1 MIVNVA
7 SRTALLCATLLLVS
21 CGPRENAAV
30 PSKGTVAAGSKPT
43 PPLRLDIPEALP
55 ERLKDLDLKSMEA
68 GELFD
73 LARLAADKKDYKIA
87 ATAQYW
93 YVQKARSGQY
103 DLACYL
109 AQSGKTD
116 PAFYWL
122 QLAALEE
129 GVDTRHAQRDE
140 DLVSLRADRRWS
152 QVLRFMEDCNRY
164 FETADLAR
172 TVLILPK
179 DYKKM
184 EAIPAVVWMHGFGSK
199 PEDLINESVQKWADT
214 LHVALIGVSAT
225 QPRGPH
231 SFVWAEEGERNIKRL
246 QTAMAEVSDR
256 VTIEKGKVIL
266 MGFSQGAQVGL
277 EIAVQSP
284 EEFAGAIVLSPGATL
299 NLDKFK
305 PAALMARR
313 GFVVSCGAQEH
324 PGNVQ
329 LASQDADWLR
339 RAKAKLIYKL
349 YPGVSSHSFPAD
361 FNERFPEW
369 VEFILKAS
377 GG

>member
-1 MIVNVA
+1 MTEEELNDEVFN
-7 SRTALLCATLLLVS
+7 S
-21 CGPRENAAV
+21 
-30 PSKGTVAAGSKPT
+30 
-43 PPLRLDIPEALP
+43 LDAD
-55 ERLKDLDLKSMEA
+55 DLFAM
-68 GELFD
+68 
-73 LARLAADKKDYKIA
+73 ARRAADKKNYEIA
-87 ATAQYW
+87 AIAQYW
-93 YVQKARSGQY
+93 HVQKARTGQY

-109 AQSGKTD
+109 AQTGKID

-140 DLVSLRADRRWS
+140 DLTLLRADRRWS
-152 QVLRFMEDCNRY
+152 QVLQFMEDCNRY
-164 FETADLAR
+164 FETADLSR
-172 TVLILPK
+172 TVLVLPK

-184 EAIPAVVWMHGFGSK
+184 DAIPAVVWMHGFGSK
-199 PEDLINESVQKWADT
+199 PEDLVNESVQKWADT

-299 NLDKFK
+299 NLDKIK
-305 PAALMARR
+305 PAALVAKR

-329 LASQDADWLR
+329 LATQDANWLR
-339 RAKAKLIYKL
+339 KAQAKLIFKP
-349 YPGVSSHSFPAD
+349 YPGVTSHSFPAD
-361 FNERFPEW
+361 FDARFPEW
-369 VEFILKAS
+369 VEFILKAN